1 MSNSKEGFNMSAIK
15 LTQHLPENM
24 GQMDRIIRSAIG
36 GALLVNGL
44 KNPSSFLCRL
54 GSFIGGAFIFYGIT
68 GYDPLLQ
75 VTNST
80 TLPGDK
86 QNLIKKIQK
95 QVKQDEPEKSE
106 KDLVIASGV

>member
-1 MSNSKEGFNMSAIK
+1 MSAIK
-15 LTQHLPENM
+15 ITQDLPQNM

-54 GSFIGGAFIFYGIT
+54 GSFVGGAFIFYGIT

-75 VTNST
+75 ATNTT
-80 TLPGDK
+80 TLPGDD
-86 QNLIKKIQK
+86 QNLVTKIQN
-95 QVKQDEPEKSE
+95 QVKLNGTEKSE
-106 KDLVIASGV
+106 VAMPIASGV